1 MTNPIPFPTFYAEC
15 FYWLSNPMNSF
26 SADLQAELEDRLRF
40 EALLADLSACFANLP
55 SDRVDQAIENAL
67 RCLVEA
73 LRADRATLGRLSEDG
88 QDLVVTHA
96 FAVPGVETF
105 PLVPSLA
112 TAAPFLFRTLLSGQP
127 FVMVRLADL
136 PTEAEKERQLFASR
150 QISSGVVV
158 PLIAGGHVIGGVGCS
173 LAHGERE
180 WSKLAVRGLRLIAD
194 VFANALARQHVD
206 QALQASEERFR
217 LAATV
222 ASVGLWLWDIPR
234 DDIWASEQARVLYG
248 IGPDEPLNFE
258 QFMACLHPDDRIP
271 VEGSVWNALRGGGEY
286 RGEYRVVHAD
296 GTVRWLH
303 VIGSCH
309 LDTAGQPARLMSASL
324 DITER
329 WNNEIHLRNALEEV
343 GRLQAQLQQNNL
355 YLQKEVKSNRGHGRI
370 VGQSL
375 AILQVLAQVEQVAS
389 TPSSVLL
396 LGETGTGKELFA
408 TAIHE
413 LSPRHNRVMVRVNC
427 AAIPAALIE
436 SELFGREKGAYT
448 GALARQIG
456 RFEMADGSTI
466 FLDEISEL
474 PLESQAK
481 LLRVLQEK
489 EIERLGSPK
498 RIQVNVRI
506 IAATNR
512 NLAKAVA
519 EGRFREDLYYRL
531 NVFPI
536 TAPPLR
542 DRRED
547 IPALVWSFVDEFSRA
562 MGKTIEAI
570 TKSSLRALQHY
581 SWPGNVRELRNVVE
595 RAMILVSGPRLVID
609 LPGSIPLPAPQP
621 LATLAEVE
629 REHIQRVLEFTHWRV
644 RGAGG
649 AAEILGLPPTTLESR
664 MAKLGLHRHPPY

>member
-1 MTNPIPFPTFYAEC
+1 VSEKALPPGNEWPSTMTNPIPFPTFYAEC

-73 LRADRATLGRLSEDG
+73 LRADRATLGRLSEDGQDLVVIDG

-258 QFMACLHPDDRIP
+258 QFMACLQ
-271 VEGSVWNALRGGGEY
+271 
-286 RGEYRVVHAD
+286 VH
-296 GTVRWLH
+296 G
-303 VIGSCH
+303 
-309 LDTAGQPARLMSASL
+309 
-324 DITER
+324 
-329 WNNEIHLRNALEEV
+329 
-343 GRLQAQLQQNNL
+343 
-355 YLQKEVKSNRGHGRI
+355 
-370 VGQSL
+370 
-375 AILQVLAQVEQVAS
+375 
-389 TPSSVLL
+389 
-396 LGETGTGKELFA
+396 
-408 TAIHE
+408 
-413 LSPRHNRVMVRVNC
+413 
-427 AAIPAALIE
+427 
-436 SELFGREKGAYT
+436 
-448 GALARQIG
+448 
-456 RFEMADGSTI
+456 
-466 FLDEISEL
+466 
-474 PLESQAK
+474 
-481 LLRVLQEK
+481 
-489 EIERLGSPK
+489 
-498 RIQVNVRI
+498 
-506 IAATNR
+506 
-512 NLAKAVA
+512 
-519 EGRFREDLYYRL
+519 
-531 NVFPI
+531 
-536 TAPPLR
+536 
-542 DRRED
+542 
-547 IPALVWSFVDEFSRA
+547 
-562 MGKTIEAI
+562 
-570 TKSSLRALQHY
+570 
-581 SWPGNVRELRNVVE
+581 
-595 RAMILVSGPRLVID
+595 
-609 LPGSIPLPAPQP
+609 LPAS
-621 LATLAEVE
+621 
-629 REHIQRVLEFTHWRV
+629 
-644 RGAGG
+644 G
-649 AAEILGLPPTTLESR
+649 
-664 MAKLGLHRHPPY
+664 